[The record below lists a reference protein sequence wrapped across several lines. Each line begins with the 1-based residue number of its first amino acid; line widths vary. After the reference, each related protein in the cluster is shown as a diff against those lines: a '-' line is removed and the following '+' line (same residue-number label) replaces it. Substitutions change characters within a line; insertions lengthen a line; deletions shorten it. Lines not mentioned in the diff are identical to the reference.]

1 MSRMKLAVLVRPT
14 PDPRAAADLAVAYE
28 AAGVDVLVT
37 GESYGF
43 DAVSWLGFLAAVTER
58 VELAAHVLPIY
69 PRTPAL
75 TAMTAAGL
83 DHLSGGRFILGLGA
97 SGPQV
102 VEGWHAVPY
111 DAPVARTRE
120 IVEICRSVWRRE
132 KLQHDGPRYPIPLP
146 AGSGT
151 GAGKPLKLI
160 DRPLRPRIP
169 VHLAALGPANV
180 ELTAEVAEG
189 WVPYLY
195 VPELAD
201 RVWAEPLGRGLA
213 KRDEQLGTLDV
224 TAAVPMAIGDD
235 VTHLRDH
242 DRPHLAL
249 YIGGMGPRGANFYT
263 TIAQRYGFEREAAD
277 VQDLYLEGRR
287 EEAAASLPEALL
299 EGTSLIGDDAY
310 VRDRLAAH
318 RDQGVTILQVDPIG
332 VDPLGDLRRLRGLL
346 DDL

>member
-1 MSRMKLAVLVRPT
+1 MKLAVMIRPL
-14 PDPRAAADLAVAYE
+14 PDAPAAAELARSYE
-28 AAGVDVLVT
+28 SAGVDVLIT

-43 DAVSWLGFLAAVTER
+43 DAPSWLGFLAAVTER

-120 IVEICRSVWRRE
+120 IVDICRKVWRRDRLE
-132 KLQHDGPRYPIPLP
+132 NEGPRYPIPLP
-146 AGSGT
+146 AAQGT

-160 DRPLRPRIP
+160 DRPLRSRLPI
-169 VHLAALGPANV
+169 HLAALGPANV
-180 ELTAEVAEG
+180 ELAAELAEG
-189 WVPYLY
+189 WVPYLF
-195 VPELAD
+195 VPERAD
-201 RVWAEPLGRGLA
+201 RVWGESLARGMA
-213 KRDEQLGTLDV
+213 KRDKAIGPLDV
-224 TAAVPMAIGDD
+224 TAAVPMAIGAD
-235 VTHLRDH
+235 VTHLRDN
-242 DRPHLAL
+242 DRAHLAL
-249 YIGGMGPRGANFYT
+249 YVGGMGPRGKNFYN
-263 TIAQRYGFEREAAD
+263 TIAQRYGFEREAAA
-277 VQDLYLEGRR
+277 VQDHYLEGRR
-287 EEAAASLPEALL
+287 EEAAASLPDALL

-318 RDQGVTILQVDPIG
+318 RDQGVTVLQVDPIG
-332 VDPLGDLRRLRGLL
+332 INPIADLRRLRTLL

>member
-1 MSRMKLAVLVRPT
+1 MRIAVLIRPV
-14 PDPRAAADLAVAYE
+14 PDPRAAAELARAYE

-43 DAVSWLGFLAAVTER
+43 DAVSWLGFLAAGTER
-58 VELAAHVLPIY
+58 VELAAHILSIY
-69 PRTPAL
+69 SRTPAM

-83 DHLSGGRFILGLGA
+83 DHLSGGRFVLGLGA

-111 DAPVARTRE
+111 DAPIARTRE
-120 IVEICRSVWRRE
+120 IVEICRTVWRRE
-132 KLQHDGPRYPIPLP
+132 KLQHDGPRHPVPLP
-146 AGSGT
+146 ADRGT
-151 GAGKPLKLI
+151 GAGKPLKLV
-160 DRPLRPRIP
+160 DRPVRPRIP

-180 ELTAEVAEG
+180 EMAAEVAEG

-201 RVWAEPLGRGLA
+201 RVWGEPLARGLA
-213 KRDEQLGTLDV
+213 KRDAGLGTLDV

-235 VTHLRDH
+235 VTHLRDR
-242 DRPHLAL
+242 DRAHLAL
-249 YIGGMGPRGANFYT
+249 YVGGMGPRGKNSYT
-263 TIAQRYGFEREAAD
+263 TIAQRYGFEREAAE

-287 EEAAASLPEALL
+287 EEAAARLPDALL
-299 EGTSLIGDDAY
+299 EGTSLIGDEGY

-318 RDQGVTILQVDPIG
+318 RASGVTILQVEPVG
-332 VDPLGDLRRLRGLL
+332 ADPLADIRRLRALV
-346 DDL
+346 DET

>member
-1 MSRMKLAVLVRPT
+1 MKIAVLLRPL
-14 PDPRAAADLAVAYE
+14 PDPGTAAELARSYE

-43 DAVSWLGFLAAVTER
+43 DSVSWLGYLAAVTER
-58 VELAAHVLPIY
+58 VELAAHVLSIY

-75 TAMTAAGL
+75 IAMTAAGL

-111 DAPVARTRE
+111 DAPIGRTRE
-120 IVEICRSVWRRE
+120 TVEICRSVWRRE
-132 KLQHDGPRYPIPLP
+132 KLEHAGPRYTIPLP
-146 AGSGT
+146 AGQGT
-151 GAGKPLKLI
+151 GAGKPLKII

-169 VHLAALGPANV
+169 VHVAALGPANV
-180 ELTAEVAEG
+180 ELAAELAEG

-201 RVWAEPLGRGLA
+201 RVWAEPLARGRA
-213 KRDEQLGTLDV
+213 KRDAELGPLDI

-235 VTHLRDH
+235 VTHLRDR
-242 DRPHLAL
+242 DRDHLAL
-249 YIGGMGPRGANFYT
+249 YVGGMGPRGKNFYT
-263 TIAQRYGFEREAAD
+263 TIARRYGFEAEAAA
-277 VQDLYLEGRR
+277 VQDLYLSGKR
-287 EEAAASLPEALL
+287 EEAAAALPAALM
-299 EGTSLIGDDAY
+299 EGTSLIGDAAY

-318 RDQGVTILQVDPIG
+318 REQGVTILQVEPIG
-332 VDPLGDLRRLRGLL
+332 ADPLADLRRLRALVDEL
-346 DDL
+346 

>member
-1 MSRMKLAVLVRPT
+1 MKLAVLVRPL
-14 PDPRAAADLAVAYE
+14 PDPGTAADLARSYE
-28 AAGVDVLVT
+28 VAGVDVLVT

-43 DAVSWLGFLAAVTER
+43 DSVSWLGFLAAVTER

-83 DHLSGGRFILGLGA
+83 DHLSAGRFILGLGA

-120 IVEICRSVWRRE
+120 IVEICRSVWRRDRLE
-132 KLQHDGPRYPIPLP
+132 HAGPKYPIPLP
-146 AGSGT
+146 ADRGLG
-151 GAGKPLKLI
+151 GGKPLKLI

-180 ELTAEVAEG
+180 ELAAEVAEG

-195 VPELAD
+195 VPEFAD
-201 RVWAEPLGRGLA
+201 RVWSEPLARGFA
-213 KRDEQLGTLDV
+213 KRDARLGVMDI
-224 TAAVPMAIGDD
+224 TAAVPMAIGND

-242 DRPHLAL
+242 DRAHLAL
-249 YIGGMGPRGANFYT
+249 YVGGMGPRGKNFYN
-263 TIAQRYGFEREAAD
+263 TIAQRYGFEQEAAE
-277 VQDLYLEGRR
+277 VQNLYLEGRR
-287 EEAAASLPEALL
+287 DEAAERLPAALL
-299 EGTSLIGDDAY
+299 EATSLIGDEAY
-310 VRDRLAAH
+310 VRDRLQAH

-332 VDPLGDLRRLRGLL
+332 ADPLGDLRQLRGLL

>member
-1 MSRMKLAVLVRPT
+1 MKIAVLLRPV
-14 PDPRAAADLAVAYE
+14 PDPRAAARLARAYE
-28 AAGVDVLVT
+28 DAGVDVIAT

-43 DAVSWLGFLAAVTER
+43 DAVSWLGFLAAGTER
-58 VELAAHVLPIY
+58 VELAAHILSIY
-69 PRTPAL
+69 ARTPAT

-83 DHLSGGRFILGLGA
+83 DHLSGGRFVLGLGA

-120 IVEICRSVWRRE
+120 IVEICRTVWRRE
-132 KLQHDGPRYPIPLP
+132 KLEHDGPRHPVPLP
-146 AGSGT
+146 ADRGT

-180 ELTAEVAEG
+180 ELAAELAEG

-201 RVWAEPLGRGLA
+201 RVWGEPLARGLA
-213 KRDEQLGTLDV
+213 KRDSALGTLDV

-235 VTHLRDH
+235 VTHLRDR
-242 DRPHLAL
+242 DRAHLAL
-249 YIGGMGPRGANFYT
+249 YVGGMGPRGKNFYT
-263 TIAQRYGFEREAAD
+263 QIVQRYGFEQEAAE

-287 EEAAASLPEALL
+287 EEAAARLPDALL
-299 EGTSLIGDDAY
+299 EGTSLIGDAGY

-318 RDQGVTILQVDPIG
+318 RASGVTVLQVEPVG
-332 VDPLGDLRRLRGLL
+332 ADPLGDIRRLRALV
-346 DDL
+346 DES

>member
-1 MSRMKLAVLVRPT
+1 MKLAVLIRPT
-14 PDPRAAADLAVAYE
+14 PDPTAAAELARTYE

-37 GESYGF
+37 GEAYGF
-43 DAVSWLGFLAAVTER
+43 DSVSWLGYLAAVTER

-111 DAPVARTRE
+111 DAPIGRTRE

-132 KLQHDGPRYPIPLP
+132 KLEHAGPRYTIPLP
-146 AGSGT
+146 ADQGT
-151 GAGKPLKLI
+151 GAGKPLKMI
-160 DRPLRPRIP
+160 DRPLRARIP

-180 ELTAEVAEG
+180 ELAAEVAEG

-195 VPELAD
+195 VPERAD
-201 RVWAEPLGRGLA
+201 RVWAEPLGKGMA
-213 KRDEQLGTLDV
+213 KRDAELGPLDV
-224 TAAVPMAIGDD
+224 TAAVPMAIGTD
-235 VTHLRDH
+235 VTHLRDA
-242 DRPHLAL
+242 DRAHLAL
-249 YIGGMGPRGANFYT
+249 YVGGMGPRGKNFYT
-263 TIAQRYGFEREAAD
+263 TIAQRYGFEAEAAQ
-277 VQDLYLEGRR
+277 VQDLYLDGKRD
-287 EEAAASLPEALL
+287 EAAAAIPADLL
-299 EGTSLIGDDAY
+299 EGTSLIGDEAY

-318 RDQGVTILQVDPIG
+318 REQGVTILQVDPIG
-332 VDPLGDLRRLRGLL
+332 ADPLADLRRLRALL

>member
-1 MSRMKLAVLVRPT
+1 MLRPL
-14 PDPRAAADLAVAYE
+14 PDPQAAAQLARSYE
-28 AAGVDVLVT
+28 DAGVDVLVT

-43 DAVSWLGFLAAVTER
+43 DAPSWLGYLAAVTQR

-83 DHLSGGRFILGLGA
+83 DHLSGGRFVLGLGA

-111 DAPVARTRE
+111 DAPIARTRE
-120 IVEICRSVWRRE
+120 IVEICRKVWRRE
-132 KLQHDGPRYPIPLP
+132 KLEHGGAKYPIPLP

-160 DRPLRPRIP
+160 DRPVRDRIP
-169 VHLAALGPANV
+169 IHLAALGPANV
-180 ELTAEVAEG
+180 ELAAELAEG

-195 VPELAD
+195 VPERAD
-201 RVWAEPLGRGLA
+201 RVWRESLDRGLA
-213 KRDEQLGTLDV
+213 KRDHELGALDV

-235 VTHLRDH
+235 VTHLRDQ
-242 DRPHLAL
+242 DRAHLAL
-249 YIGGMGPRGANFYT
+249 YVGGMGPRGKNFYN
-263 TIAQRYGFEREAAD
+263 TIAQRYGFEREAAE
-277 VQDLYLEGRR
+277 VQDLYLDGRR
-287 EEAAASLPEALL
+287 DEAAARLPAALL
-299 EGTSLIGDDAY
+299 EGTSLIGDEAY

-318 RDQGVTILQVDPIG
+318 EASGVTILQVDPIG
-332 VDPLGDLRRLRGLL
+332 VDPLSDLRRIRSLL
-346 DDL
+346 DEI

>member
-1 MSRMKLAVLVRPT
+1 VSRMKLAVLVRPL
-14 PDPRAAADLAVAYE
+14 PDPGTAAELARSYE

-43 DAVSWLGFLAAVTER
+43 DSVSWLGFLAAVTER

-120 IVEICRSVWRRE
+120 IVEICRSVWRRDRLE
-132 KLQHDGPRYPIPLP
+132 HDGPKYPIPLP
-146 AGSGT
+146 ADRGT

-180 ELTAEVAEG
+180 ELAAELAEG

-195 VPELAD
+195 VPEFAD
-201 RVWAEPLGRGLA
+201 RVWSEPLARGFA
-213 KRDEQLGTLDV
+213 KRDEALGQLDV
-224 TAAVPMAIGDD
+224 TAAVPMAIGND
-235 VTHLRDH
+235 VTHLRDS
-242 DRPHLAL
+242 DRAHLAL
-249 YIGGMGPRGANFYT
+249 YVGGMGPRGKNFYN
-263 TIAQRYGFEREAAD
+263 TIAQRYGFEREAAE

-287 EEAAASLPEALL
+287 DEAAARLPEALL
-299 EGTSLIGDDAY
+299 EATSLIGDEAY

-332 VDPLGDLRRLRGLL
+332 ADPLGDLRRLRALL
-346 DDL
+346 DEL